1 MTWEDQTAMTSPSL
15 PHAARPVKETRSAS
29 IGAAGYTLGRTLGAG
44 RFSQVLHGK
53 HTSGA
58 EFAVKVIEQSSL
70 EDDPEALEALQVEV
84 AVLKAADHPY
94 VVRLHEVVRTPA
106 GTYLV
111 MELLRG
117 GELFDTIVQRGCFT
131 EREARRVM
139 RQLLQAV
146 SHCHSLGI
154 VHRDLKPENLLFT
167 EDLGDLK
174 IIDFGYAAILEPG
187 AQLRGLSGTPD
198 YAAPEVL
205 SWYDEGDG
213 EIEAERAVSAAVE
226 YDAAADMWSVG
237 VVLYILLCGFP
248 PFYAEEE
255 ERLLQIVR
263 SGQFEFASPYWDGVS
278 AAAKQ
283 LVSSCLQLQPSRR
296 PTPDAALRSEW
307 MGQLEDDDEAAEAA
321 ALADH
326 ATGAAAAAASSPAG
340 DDDDDDDD
348 DEALDA
354 DAAPAAEPDATP
366 AATPVSAPSAAMV
379 AASPPAAA
387 APAVAA
393 SDPAAAPAAAAP
405 LSAVAP
411 SPRAAEMSA
420 AEMMLQ
426 IRALRQRCAPAPVP
440 RAGAVAAA
448 TAASGPSFAMQVR
461 GAAGPGQPVAKPS
474 FAEAPTR
481 AALEAQGA
489 RFVTLPRALFD
500 ELYALCDAQRRG
512 TTEADDAAFRQQF
525 AALMQ
530 TVSAKAARGELS
542 AETARLVE
550 ERAAA
555 AL

>member
-1 MTWEDQTAMTSPSL
+1 MASPSL
-15 PHAARPVKETRSAS
+15 LHAARPVKETRSAS

-44 RFSQVLHGK
+44 RFSQVLLGK

-70 EDDPEALEALQVEV
+70 EDDPEALEALQIEV

-146 SHCHSLGI
+146 SHCHALGI

-167 EDLGDLK
+167 KDLGDLK

-205 SWYDEGDG
+205 SWYDEGDS
-213 EIEAERAVSAAVE
+213 EIEVGRGAGAAATAVE
-226 YDAAADMWSVG
+226 YGAAVDMWSVG

-263 SGQFEFASPYWDGVS
+263 SGQFEFASPYWDAIS
-278 AAAKQ
+278 PAAKE
-283 LVSSCLQLQPSRR
+283 LVSTCLQLDPSRR

-307 MGQLEDDDEAAEAA
+307 MGQLDDDVEAADATA

-326 ATGAAAAAASSPAG
+326 ATGAAAAAAAASSPAG
-340 DDDDDDDD
+340 VTADGD
-348 DEALDA
+348 APDA
-354 DAAPAAEPDATP
+354 DTAPAAGLAAAPAATSSAGT
-366 AATPVSAPSAAMV
+366 AATPPAAASAPVATPTTATSATAPSASS
-379 AASPPAAA
+379 ASPPAA
-387 APAVAA
+387 
-393 SDPAAAPAAAAP
+393 
-405 LSAVAP
+405 AP

-426 IRALRQRCAPAPVP
+426 IRALRQRCAPAPAP
-440 RAGAVAAA
+440 RAGGGAAA
-448 TAASGPSFAMQVR
+448 SAASGPSFAMQVG
-461 GAAGPGQPVAKPS
+461 GAAAPGQPVAKPS
-474 FAEAPTR
+474 FSEAPTR
-481 AALEAQGA
+481 ASLEAQGA

-512 TTEADDAAFRQQF
+512 NTEADDAAFRQQF

-542 AETARLVE
+542 AEAARLVE